1 MPGGKLSLSSPSL
14 LNGLIVASHGR
25 HYRVEVA
32 GYGEIDCVTRGKR
45 GGLVCGD
52 RASIALVSPGQ
63 GVIEAVDK
71 RASVLYR
78 SDAHRQKLVAANVT
92 QVIIVVAAAPVCH
105 EELVNRCLIAAEHG
119 GMAALIVLNK
129 ADLPQSAAALEFLEP
144 YRALGYRVLALSAK
158 RDVRPLRP
166 LLQDQVSVLVGQSGM
181 GKSTII
187 NQLVPG
193 AAARTDDISRASR
206 AGRHTTTQ
214 ARLYH
219 LDATSHIIDSP
230 GMQEFGLH
238 HLDLN
243 EVVRAFVEFRPFIG
257 ECRFR
262 DCRHLG
268 EPGCAIAS
276 AGDAQRISG
285 RRLAAYRILA
295 QELTRPKKRASLPRN
310 GRR

>member
-1 MPGGKLSLSSPSL
+1 MQPIL
-14 LNGLIVASHGR
+14 LDGLIVASHGR

-32 GYGEIDCVTRGKR
+32 GHDEIECVTRGKC

-52 RASIALVSPGQ
+52 RASIALLGPGQ
-63 GVIEAVDK
+63 GVIEAVNK
-71 RASVLYR
+71 RASLLYR
-78 SDAHRQKLVAANVT
+78 SDAHRQKLIAANVT
-92 QVIIVVAAAPVCH
+92 QVIIVVAAIPPCR
-105 EELVNRCLIAAEHG
+105 EELVSRCLIAAEHG
-119 GMAALIVLNK
+119 RMAALIVLNK
-129 ADLPQSAAALEFLEP
+129 ADLPQSAAALEFLEL
-144 YRALGYRVLALSAK
+144 YRMLGYRVLTLSAK
-158 RDVRPLRP
+158 SDVQPLRP

-187 NQLVPG
+187 NRLLPG
-193 AAARTDDISRASR
+193 AAARTDDIARASR
-206 AGRHTTTQ
+206 SGRHTTTQ
-214 ARLYH
+214 AQLYH

-238 HLDLN
+238 HLELS

-262 DCRHLG
+262 DCRHLS

-276 AGDAQRISG
+276 ASDAQRISG
-285 RRLAAYRILA
+285 RRLAAYRELA
-295 QELTRPKKRASLPRN
+295 QELTRTKKHASPPRN

>member
-1 MPGGKLSLSSPSL
+1 LKLRTTL
-14 LNGLIVASHGR
+14 LDGLIVASHGR
-25 HYRVEVA
+25 HYRVEVP

-52 RASIALVSPGQ
+52 RAAIALVGTGQ
-63 GVIEAVDK
+63 GVIEAVNS
-71 RASVLYR
+71 RASLLYR

-92 QVIIVVAAAPVCH
+92 QVIIVVAAVPPCH
-105 EELVNRCLIAAEHG
+105 EDLLNRCLIAAEHG
-119 GMAALIVLNK
+119 RMAALIVLNK
-129 ADLPQSAAALEFLEP
+129 TDLPQSAATLEFLEL

-158 RDVRPLRP
+158 HDVRPLRA

-187 NQLVPG
+187 NQLLPD
-193 AAARTDDISRASR
+193 AAARTDEISRAAR

-214 ARLYH
+214 AQLYH

-238 HLDLN
+238 HLDLD
-243 EVVRAFVEFRPFIG
+243 EVVHAFVEFRPFIG

-268 EPGCAIAS
+268 EPDCAIAL
-276 AGDAQRISG
+276 ARDAQRISE
-285 RRLAAYRILA
+285 RRLAGYRVLA
-295 QELTRPKKRASLPRN
+295 QELTRTKKKRASLPRN
-310 GRR
+310 VRR